1 MLRTISNIQQE
12 SDTVEEAIRDVH
24 ERYRTLEMYKME
36 VTFEELDTL
45 ATLEPSWSSLFI
57 SSKHRNV
64 GLTIV
69 KDKFTEITID
79 QINDF
84 GVKLKAFAE
93 KFAKNGPGSVGDD
106 LDLGR

>member
-12 SDTVEEAIRDVH
+12 SDTIEEAIRDVH
-24 ERYRTLEMYKME
+24 ERYRTLRMYNIE
-36 VTFEELDTL
+36 ITSEERDTL
-45 ATLEPSWSSLFI
+45 ESLEKTWLSLFI

-69 KDKFTEITID
+69 KEKFTEITID

-106 LDLGR
+106 LDLG